1 MTRNGYLHALAAI
14 VTAALIGKPGLLLAA
29 GVALAALCLVHS
41 LTTSPDNP
49 RKVRS

>member
-1 MTRNGYLHALAAI
+1 MTRNGYLLALAAI

-29 GVALAALCLVHS
+29 GVALAALCLVHT

>member
-1 MTRNGYLHALAAI
+1 MTRNGHLLALTAI

-29 GVALAALCLVHS
+29 GVALAALCLVHT

-49 RKVRS
+49 RRVRS